1 MSRPDW
7 TREGARWP
15 HRDASRFVEAGGL
28 RWHVQV
34 MGEGPVA
41 LLIHG
46 TGAASHSW
54 RGLMP
59 LLAERYQVVAI
70 DLPGHG
76 FTCEP
81 GTGGYALPEMA
92 VAIGQ
97 LLAQLAVKPALVI
110 GHSAGAAIAA
120 QLALTGVT
128 DCPIVAINGA
138 LLPFPGAA
146 KVIFPTMAKA
156 LFLNPIVPRLFSLQG
171 QSRRLVK
178 NFLERSTGSRIDD
191 EGARTYQSLF
201 AHSGHCGAA
210 LGMMAWW
217 NLDRLDAQLDKLAVP
232 MLLLAGDRDAAVP
245 PSVSD
250 RVAKRLAGAE
260 VLRLPGI
267 GHLAHEEAPEVV
279 ASAILEWC
287 NARVKQSEERG

>member
-7 TREGARWP
+7 TRDGVRWP
-15 HRDASRFVEAGGL
+15 HRDASRFIEAAGM
-28 RWHVQV
+28 RWHVQT

-46 TGAASHSW
+46 TGAATHSW

-59 LLAERYQVVAI
+59 LLAKQFHVVAI

-76 FTCEP
+76 FTGAP
-81 GTGGYALPEMA
+81 RTGGYALPEMA
-92 VAIGQ
+92 AAIGQ
-97 LLAQLAVKPALVI
+97 MLEKLAAKPALVI

-120 QLALTGVT
+120 QLALTAVT
-128 DCPIVAINGA
+128 NCPIVAINGA

-171 QSRRLVK
+171 QSRTLVK
-178 NFLERSTGSRIDD
+178 SFLERSTGSRIDD
-191 EGARTYQSLF
+191 EGARTYQLLF
-201 AHSGHCGAA
+201 AYSGHCAAA

-217 NLDRLDAQLDKLAVP
+217 NLDRLDQQLDSLAVP

-250 RVAKRLAGAE
+250 RVANRLAGAE
-260 VLRLPGI
+260 VVRLPNL
-267 GHLAHEEAPEVV
+267 GHLAHEESPEVV
-279 ASAILEWC
+279 MSAILEWQHD
-287 NARVKQSEERG
+287 RTKD